1 MVRCF
6 GRAGANALF
15 VDAWERYGRRNPNAY
30 STSLAQYL
38 QGQGVNIGT
47 SFGQQAS
54 LMGANFIGGV
64 GGFVNAMKY
73 INIAVAGG
81 IAIGFLMLLYN
92 LIVNPDKAKQT
103 LGVITEGAMMV
114 TPQGRALSATKQI
127 TAGQ

>member
-1 MVRCF
+1 
-6 GRAGANALF
+6 
-15 VDAWERYGRRNPNAY
+15 
-30 STSLAQYL
+30 
-38 QGQGVNIGT
+38 
-47 SFGQQAS
+47 
-54 LMGANFIGGV
+54 MGANFIGGV

-73 INIAVAGG
+73 INIVVAGG